1 MSASL
6 GQTAGLLSAGRFGE
20 AALFRSCWGGNWA
33 DGIKTIGPA
42 GKKILKHTNFIHE
55 LQLTFRVI

>member
-42 GKKILKHTNFIHE
+42 GKKNSQAH
-55 LQLTFRVI
+55 